1 MLWPFPS
8 DKVEGIQGD
17 YSESFH
23 CVPLRFEEFIPEMC
37 QSWSLCLYLP
47 NLGDLVKK
55 LHWKRAVLSLMVQQ
69 RHMFSEDPVIM
80 QKGAG
85 LGLLKRDPMKEEL
98 LDSKGIS
105 MGR

>member
-1 MLWPFPS
+1 M
-8 DKVEGIQGD
+8 K
-17 YSESFH
+17 
-23 CVPLRFEEFIPEMC
+23 R
-37 QSWSLCLYLP
+37 
-47 NLGDLVKK
+47 